1 MAPRPIP
8 AWMHGRCC
16 RCLVRGH
23 RAAEC
28 RDLFR
33 CSRCLENGHR
43 ARGCR
48 NPWRPLSSLSCLAV
62 QPIMGIVHRSAKA
75 SCESSMKSAL
85 PSKAFRHGSWASV
98 VSATGGSA
106 TQPDV
111 QSVLADQ
118 IAQLQGWMTRVGSF
132 LERAE
137 AALDKLSLGT
147 AMLSTSL
154 MSCPLM
160 SCPPGVA
167 GAATMEEGS
176 QELYG
181 CFSPRVGDNTSSLS
195 TLSPMLPTIEG
206 EPSAVLESP
215 VLQIMPDLQE
225 LCLSPVLP
233 LSVERLEVDSLVILC
248 EGHVSPLSR
257 EQVEVPEAI
266 VSVVPVGDVVVSV
279 VSVADDVEAVGMLAS
294 DPLEPSQSLAF
305 VDDVGSDVPVTNSH
319 VTVGHVMSVREK
331 VDEILFELEIHS
343 LLKRLEAASP
353 GSGKAIVEEAIRNQR
368 KKSGATGKASAAA

>member
-8 AWMHGRCC
+8 ACMHGRCC

-28 RDLFR
+28 RDPFR

-48 NPWRPLSSLSCLAV
+48 NPWRV
-62 QPIMGIVHRSAKA
+62 VHRHATA
-75 SCESSMKSAL
+75 SCEGPMKSTL
-85 PSKAFRHGSWASV
+85 PSKAFRHRSWASV
-98 VSATGGSA
+98 ISATGGSA

-111 QSVLADQ
+111 QSALADQ
-118 IAQLQGWMTRVGSF
+118 IAQLQGWMTRVESF

-137 AALDKLSLGT
+137 AVLDKLSLGPT
-147 AMLSTSL
+147 MLSTSL
-154 MSCPLM
+154 L

-167 GAATMEEGS
+167 GVATTEEGS

-181 CFSPRVGDNTSSLS
+181 CFSPRAGDNTPSLS
-195 TLSPMLPTIEG
+195 TFSLVLPTIEG
-206 EPSAVLESP
+206 EPSAVLKSS

-233 LSVERLEVDSLVILC
+233 LSVERLEVDSLVTWC
-248 EGHVSPLSR
+248 EGHVSPLSH

-266 VSVVPVGDVVVSV
+266 VSVVPMGDVVVSV
-279 VSVADDVEAVGMLAS
+279 VSMADDVETDDMLAP

-305 VDDVGSDVPVTNSH
+305 VDGGGSDVPVTNSH
-319 VTVGHVMSVREK
+319 VTVGHVMSVRDK

-353 GSGKAIVEEAIRNQR
+353 GSGKAIVEEALRNQR